1 MKHIKA
7 TLKII
12 SLMICF
18 CLLLTACLPSNSPAE
33 ADNSAHD
40 SEAVLKADYAGE
52 ELLNGGKYQEYI
64 AEDSEYTV
72 KIAFN
77 AEEVL
82 SDVQF
87 FSLGYDED
95 GNYQLAEILYTIE
108 EITPD
113 LPFVAGVVFYGDMTA
128 YGISFNDIAGQRHN
142 FAVSI
147 SGKDGALILNECDI
161 V

>member
-12 SLMICF
+12 SLMIFF
-18 CLLLTACLPSNSPAE
+18 CLLLTACLPSDPPTE

-40 SEAVLKADYAGE
+40 SEAVLKADYACE
-52 ELLNGGKYQEYI
+52 ELLNGGKYQEFI

-72 KIAFN
+72 KMAFN

-95 GNYQLAEILYTIE
+95 GNYQVAEILYTLE

-113 LPFVAGVVFYGDMTA
+113 MPFVAGVVFYGDMTA
-128 YGISFNDIAGQRHN
+128 YGISFNDSSRQRHN
-142 FAVSI
+142 YAVSI
-147 SGKDGALILNECDI
+147 SGRNGELILNECDI
-161 V
+161 D